1 MTGPSMANINL
12 DSSVSQ
18 TITQAVLEESVL
30 TCTKTSAPDV
40 YANAGCT
47 TKDGV
52 QQHTMFAGYSILV
65 PRGTLTLWLFKKHA
79 GNSTWVGDFTL
90 VAAPDPAKPSN
101 GGKA

>member
-1 MTGPSMANINL
+1 MTNIHL

-30 TCTKTSAPDV
+30 TCAKTSAPDV
-40 YANAGCT
+40 YAHAIFT
-47 TKDGV
+47 TNDGL

-65 PRGTLTLWLFKKHA
+65 PRGTLTLWLFRKHA
-79 GNSTWVGDFTL
+79 GNSTWVSDFTL
-90 VAAPDPAKPSN
+90 VAAPDPAKQSN